1 MATLF
6 ESVQLGSLVLA
17 NRVFMA
23 PLTRTRADDDG
34 VPSEFAATYYSQRA
48 SAGLIV
54 TEATQIS
61 PMGKGY
67 ANTPGIHSPEQV
79 RGWGRIVESVHNS
92 GGRIFLQLWHVGRIS
107 HTSLLPNNVQPVAP
121 SAIRANAYTHI
132 ATGAAQVSEPVA
144 LTASG
149 IKETL
154 ADYQRAAA
162 NAKEAGF
169 DGVEIHAANG
179 YLIDQF
185 LRTGT
190 NQRTDK
196 YGGVAA
202 NRVRFLT
209 EAVEQV
215 LEAWD
220 SKQIGVRISPTVDF
234 NDMSDDNPRD
244 TFSVAVARLNGYG
257 LGYLHVVE
265 QAQDSKGSS
274 EEDLALSAYLR
285 TLWKG
290 LYVVN
295 GGYDGPKGEEAIRS
309 GHADAVAYGRAFLAN
324 PDLPRRLQLGAALN
338 EPDPT
343 TFYGGD
349 ALAIRDPLLSS
360 FTTHRFL
367 TSRQTRWQG
376 CSAVSWATPFLLS
389 LLRILLECEDLSAY

>member
-1 MATLF
+1 MANLF

-23 PLTRTRADDDG
+23 PLTRNRAHADG
-34 VPSEFAATYYSQRA
+34 VPGELAATYYSQRA

-67 ANTPGIHSPEQV
+67 INTPGIHSSEQV
-79 RGWGRIVESVHNS
+79 RAWNRIVESVHKS

-107 HTSLLPNNVQPVAP
+107 HTSLLPNNAQPVAP
-121 SAIRANAYTHI
+121 SAIRANSQTLI
-132 ATGAAQVSEPVA
+132 ATGLTPVSEPVA

-154 ADYQRAAA
+154 EDYRRAAN

-185 LRTGT
+185 LKTGS
-190 NQRTDK
+190 NRRTDE
-196 YGGVAA
+196 YGGIAS

-209 EAVEQV
+209 EVVERV

-220 SKQIGVRISPTVDF
+220 SRRVGVRISPTGSF
-234 NDMSDDNPRD
+234 NDMTDDNPRE
-244 TFSVAVARLNGYG
+244 TFSVAVNKLNIYE

-265 QAQDSKGSS
+265 TAQNSKGSS
-274 EEDLALSAYLR
+274 EEDLAVSAHLR
-285 TLWKG
+285 RLWNG
-290 LYVVN
+290 VYVAN
-295 GGYDGPKGEEAIRS
+295 GGYDGPRGEEALRS
-309 GHADAVAYGRAFLAN
+309 GQADAVAYGRNFLAN
-324 PDLPRRLQLGAALN
+324 PDLPRRLQRGAALN

-349 ALAIRDPLLSS
+349 AAGYTSYP
-360 FTTHRFL
+360 TL
-367 TSRQTRWQG
+367 T
-376 CSAVSWATPFLLS
+376 
-389 LLRILLECEDLSAY
+389 

>member
-1 MATLF
+1 MANLF

-23 PLTRTRADDDG
+23 PLTRNRAHADG
-34 VPSEFAATYYSQRA
+34 VPGELAATYYSQRA

-67 ANTPGIHSPEQV
+67 INTPGIHSPEQV
-79 RGWGRIVESVHNS
+79 RAWSRIVESVHKS

-107 HTSLLPNNVQPVAP
+107 HSSLLPNNAQPVAP
-121 SAIRANAYTHI
+121 SAIRANSQTLI
-132 ATGAAQVSEPVA
+132 ATGLAQVSEPVA

-154 ADYQRAAA
+154 DDYRRAAS

-185 LRTGT
+185 LKTGS
-190 NQRTDK
+190 NRRTDE
-196 YGGVAA
+196 YGGVAS

-209 EAVEQV
+209 ETVERV
-215 LEAWD
+215 LEVWD
-220 SKQIGVRISPTVDF
+220 STHVGVRISPTGGF
-234 NDMSDDNPRD
+234 NDMTDDNPRE
-244 TFSVAVARLNGYG
+244 TFSVTVARLNSYE

-265 QAQDSKGSS
+265 TAQNSKGSS
-274 EEDLALSAYLR
+274 EEDLAMSAHLR

-295 GGYDGPKGEEAIRS
+295 GGYDGLRGEEALRT
-309 GHADAVAYGRAFLAN
+309 GRADAVAYGRAFLAN

-349 ALAIRDPLLSS
+349 AAGYTSYPALS
-360 FTTHRFL
+360 
-367 TSRQTRWQG
+367 
-376 CSAVSWATPFLLS
+376 
-389 LLRILLECEDLSAY
+389 

>member
-1 MATLF
+1 MATPF
-6 ESVQLGSLVLA
+6 ESIQLGSLVLA

-23 PLTRTRADDDG
+23 PLTRTRADADG
-34 VPSEFAATYYSQRA
+34 VPSKFAATYYSQRA

-67 ANTPGIHSPEQV
+67 SNTPGIHSPEQV
-79 RGWGRIVESVHNS
+79 QAWTRIVEAVHKS

-107 HTSLLPNNVQPVAP
+107 HSSLLPNNVQPVAP
-121 SAIRANAYTHI
+121 SAIRANAHTHI
-132 ATGAAQVSEPVA
+132 ATGGAQVSEPVA

-154 ADYQRAAA
+154 TDYRRAAI

-190 NQRTDK
+190 NQRTDE
-196 YGGVAA
+196 YGGAA
-202 NRVRFLT
+202 SNRVRFLT
-209 EAVEQV
+209 EALEQV
-215 LEAWD
+215 LEVWD
-220 SKQIGVRISPTVDF
+220 SKQVGVRISPTVDF
-234 NDMSDDNPRD
+234 NDMSDDNPRE
-244 TFSVAVARLNGYG
+244 TFSVAVAKLKSYG

-265 QAQDSKGSS
+265 AAQDAKPENLQDGI
-274 EEDLALSAYLR
+274 ALSSYLR
-285 TLWKG
+285 TLWNG

-295 GGYDGPKGEEAIRS
+295 GGYDGPRGEEAIRS
-309 GHADAVAYGRAFLAN
+309 GHADAIAYGRAFLAN
-324 PDLPRRLQLGAALN
+324 PDLPRRLQLRAALN

-349 ALAIRDPLLSS
+349 AAGYTSYPALS
-360 FTTHRFL
+360 
-367 TSRQTRWQG
+367 
-376 CSAVSWATPFLLS
+376 
-389 LLRILLECEDLSAY
+389 

>member
-1 MATLF
+1 MPNLF
-6 ESVQLGSLVLA
+6 EPVQLGSFVLA

-23 PLTRTRADDDG
+23 PLTRTRADADG
-34 VPSEFAATYYSQRA
+34 VPSSLAATYYGQRA

-67 ANTPGIHSPEQV
+67 SNTPGIHSPEQV
-79 RGWGRIVESVHNS
+79 RGWSRIVESVHNS

-107 HTSLLPNNVQPVAP
+107 HSSLLPNNAQPVAP
-121 SAIRANAYTHI
+121 SAVRANAHTHI

-144 LTASG
+144 LTPRG

-154 ADYQRAAA
+154 ADYRRAAS

-190 NQRTDK
+190 NQRTDE
-196 YGGVAA
+196 YGGVAP

-215 LEAWD
+215 LEVWE
-220 SKQIGVRISPTVDF
+220 SKQVGVRISPTVDF
-234 NDMSDDNPRD
+234 NDMRDDNPLE
-244 TFSVAVARLNGYG
+244 TFSVTVARLNDFG

-265 QAQDSKGSS
+265 RAQDSNGSG
-274 EEDLALSAYLR
+274 EEALALSAHLR

-295 GGYDGPKGEEAIRS
+295 GGYDGLKGEEALRT

-343 TFYGGD
+343 TFYGGGTAGYTSYP
-349 ALAIRDPLLSS
+349 AL
-360 FTTHRFL
+360 T
-367 TSRQTRWQG
+367 
-376 CSAVSWATPFLLS
+376 
-389 LLRILLECEDLSAY
+389 

>member
-1 MATLF
+1 MANLF

-23 PLTRTRADDDG
+23 PLTRNRADADG
-34 VPSEFAATYYSQRA
+34 VPGELAATYYSQRA

-67 ANTPGIHSPEQV
+67 INTPGIHSSEQV
-79 RGWGRIVESVHNS
+79 RAWSRIVESVHKC

-107 HTSLLPNNVQPVAP
+107 HSSLLPNNAQPVAP
-121 SAIRANAYTHI
+121 SAIRANSQTLI
-132 ATGAAQVSEPVA
+132 ATGLAQVSEPIA
-144 LTASG
+144 LTDSG
-149 IKETL
+149 IQETL
-154 ADYQRAAA
+154 DDYRRAAS

-185 LRTGT
+185 LKTGS
-190 NQRTDK
+190 NQRTDE
-196 YGGVAA
+196 YGGVAS

-209 EAVEQV
+209 QTVERV
-215 LEAWD
+215 LEVWD
-220 SKQIGVRISPTVDF
+220 SGRVGVRLSPTGGF
-234 NDMSDDNPRD
+234 NDMHDDNPQE
-244 TFSVAVARLNGYG
+244 TFAVAVEKLNGYG
-257 LGYLHVVE
+257 LGYLHIVE
-265 QAQDSKGSS
+265 TAQNSKGSS
-274 EEDLALSAYLR
+274 EADLAMSAHLR

-295 GGYDGPKGEEAIRS
+295 GGYDGPKAEEAVRS
-309 GHADAVAYGRAFLAN
+309 GHADAVTFGRLFLAN

-343 TFYGGD
+343 TFYGGGAVGYTSYP
-349 ALAIRDPLLSS
+349 ALP
-360 FTTHRFL
+360 
-367 TSRQTRWQG
+367 
-376 CSAVSWATPFLLS
+376 
-389 LLRILLECEDLSAY
+389 